1 MKNTIKAIT
10 LTAVLAFGSNLA
22 LADGIIIG
30 DRSEKGCSVAQT
42 EGIIIGDREGI
53 IIGDRTS
60 GVVAGVLFT
69 LEGIIIG
76 DRAETMKDD
85 CNSATTSRRD
95 GIIIGDREGIII
107 GD

>member
-22 LADGIIIG
+22 LAEGIIIG
-30 DRSEKGCSVAQT
+30 DRSEKGCTSVTQT
-42 EGIIIGDREGI
+42 EGI

-60 GVVAGVLFT
+60 GIVAGVLFT